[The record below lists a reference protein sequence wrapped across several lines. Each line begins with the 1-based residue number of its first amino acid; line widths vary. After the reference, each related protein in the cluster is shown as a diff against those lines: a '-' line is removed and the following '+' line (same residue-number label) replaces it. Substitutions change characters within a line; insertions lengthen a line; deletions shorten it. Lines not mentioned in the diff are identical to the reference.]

1 MSSDSVIDQL
11 SKYGDF
17 DEEEAWEVWK
27 NGYVRKHPQARIEDL
42 RAVDLWLDQQ
52 TTVTKEHASL
62 LTRKRE
68 MESIHRRLREAG
80 R

>member
-1 MSSDSVIDQL
+1 MSDGIIDQL
-11 SKYGDF
+11 SKYGDY
-17 DEEEAWEVWK
+17 DEDTAWEVWK
-27 NGYVRKHPQARIEDL
+27 AGYMMKPAPARIADL

-68 MESIHRRLREAG
+68 MESIHRRLRDAN